1 MTEPAGDLDVRT
13 ELHATTLGF
22 RWRSVAIRYY
32 N

>member
-13 ELHATTLGF
+13 ELHATLGL
-22 RWRSVAIRYY
+22 RWRSVAIRYC